1 MSMYVTGIFCDIA
14 KAFDCVNHEFLLMKL
29 QDYGVQGITLD
40 WFKSYLQHRR
50 QKAELK
56 YINDN
61 YYYKWEIVR
70 CGVPQ
75 GSVLGPLLFNI
86 YVNDFPPEIN
96 KIYEIIMYVDDT
108 TILCTTKNYHD
119 LKIKLD
125 VVSFHMFKWFQN
137 NQFVLNLDKTNII
150 KFTPTA
156 AISYPLNL
164 TFYDKALIEVET
176 IKFLGLQLDN
186 HLTCKGHIDVLL
198 HKLNTVCFLIRKLY
212 HILNI
217 NEFKTI

>member
-1 MSMYVTGIFCDIA
+1 
-14 KAFDCVNHEFLLMKL
+14 
-29 QDYGVQGITLD
+29 
-40 WFKSYLQHRR
+40 
-50 QKAELK
+50 
-56 YINDN
+56 
-61 YYYKWEIVR
+61 
-70 CGVPQ
+70 
-75 GSVLGPLLFNI
+75 
-86 YVNDFPPEIN
+86 
-96 KIYEIIMYVDDT
+96 MYVDDT

-156 AISYPLNL
+156 ATSNPLNL
-164 TFYDKALIEVET
+164 TFYDKTLIEVET
-176 IKFLGLQLDN
+176 IKFVGLQLDN

-217 NEFKTI
+217 NEFKTIYFAYYHSLVKYGIIYWGNASGSNKVFVLCKKIIRIMMGVGPTHTCRGLFKKT